1 MSMAGPYRPPT
12 AAAYRQERMSY
23 SPLDVNRD
31 GKVDFKDLKE
41 AKKNLVRKLD
51 QDGDGD
57 FDINDLHAVADKLIT
72 RKKVCTKCGKPLK
85 KKSKYQ
91 TGVCVECYRNPS
103 DEERCI
109 AITSSGARCQRRMS
123 DKSQKGYCGIH
134 MRKHEAQ

>member
-1 MSMAGPYRPPT
+1 MPMAGPYRPPT
-12 AAAYRQERMSY
+12 TAGFQQQQRYFN
-23 SPLDVNRD
+23 PFDVNRD
-31 GKVDFKDLKE
+31 GKVDYKDLK
-41 AKKNLVRKLD
+41 ATKKKLVKKLD

-57 FDINDLHAVADKLIT
+57 FDLKDLYLAADKLIG
-72 RKKVCTKCGKPLK
+72 RKRQCVKCGKPLK

-103 DEERCI
+103 DDERCI
-109 AITSSGARCQRRMS
+109 AVTSSGARCQRRIS

>member
-1 MSMAGPYRPPT
+1 MPMMAGPRVQYPVQ
-12 AAAYRQERMSY
+12 RQVFN
-23 SPLDVNRD
+23 PLDINRD
-31 GKVDFKDLKE
+31 GKVNLKDLKA
-41 AKKNLVRKLD
+41 AKTAVVSRLD

-57 FDINDLHAVADKLIT
+57 FDFKDIQKLADNLIAGN
-72 RKKVCTKCGKPLK
+72 KKTCSKCGKKLK

-109 AITSSGARCQRRMS
+109 AVTSSGNRCQRRMS
-123 DKSQKGYCGIH
+123 DKSHKGYCGIH